1 MRDDGMLNITE
12 SDKCGKKTTLPMDA
26 EDATREALTAA
37 LTKKRQVESCL
48 QLDIHKLMRLG
59 IVREGAHTTGSLQWH
74 NLVAGTVAGECRY
87 WVDCRLTDAAAMGI
101 KYQTRDGEWVMQMIP
116 LGTTRPNYGGL
127 RWWFQCPLKGLSG
140 RRCGR
145 RVGKLYLPPGEAYF
159 GCRACHELT
168 YQSRQEHRCGL
179 GLLGPLAERTGREVK
194 GVRRMMKPQ
203 IVLQQAYHLA
213 STTT

>member
-1 MRDDGMLNITE
+1 MLSITE
-12 SDKCGKKTTLPMDA
+12 SDKCGKNTTLSMDA
-26 EDATREALTAA
+26 EDATRDA

-59 IVREGAHTTGSLQWH
+59 IVHEGAHTTGNLQWH

-87 WVDCRLTDAAAMGI
+87 WVDCRRTGAAAMGI
-101 KYQTRDGEWVMQMIP
+101 KYQTRDGEWVMQLIP

-127 RWWFQCPLKGLSG
+127 RWWFRCPLKAPSG

-159 GCRACHELT
+159 ACRECHELT
-168 YQSRQEHRCGL
+168 YQCRQEHRCGL
-179 GLLGPLAERTGREVK
+179 GLLGGIAGRTGREV
-194 GVRRMMKPQ
+194 VIVMDMMKPQ
-203 IVLQQAYHLA
+203 IVLKRQKYNT
-213 STTT
+213 SG

>member
-1 MRDDGMLNITE
+1 LAKTEFMRDDGMLNITE

-87 WVDCRLTDAAAMGI
+87 WVDCRRTDAAALGI
-101 KYQTRDGEWVMQMIP
+101 KYQVQDGGQVMTMIGLTP
-116 LGTTRPNYGGL
+116 TRPNYGGV
-127 RWWFQCPLKGLSG
+127 RWWFRCPVKALSG

-159 GCRACHELT
+159 ACRECHELT
-168 YQSRQEHRCGL
+168 YQCRQEHKCGMEML
-179 GLLGPLAERTGREVK
+179 GAVAERTGREVADM
-194 GVRRMMKPQ
+194 RRMMKPQ
-203 IVLQQAYHLA
+203 LVLQRA
-213 STTT
+213 